1 MKVIITTGGTGGHI
15 FPALSLMEKIKSE
28 STLNE
33 IIYIGTNDRLE
44 STLIPERGY
53 KFIGLQ
59 IHSFRKNISYNV
71 KNLKYIYLSYK
82 KCLNILKKEKPDIVI
97 GFGGY
102 VTFPVL
108 LAAHKLKIKIVCH
121 EQNVMPGKVNKFLQK
136 LADTVFVSFKE
147 SKEYLKNTKVV
158 YSGNPA
164 GARALIIKKHDKT
177 HLGFNKNKKLIIIVM
192 GSLGSGPVNEKIVEF
207 LKDFKDEDKEVL
219 FIGGKQY
226 YEKLTKIKFN
236 DNVRVVE
243 FYNDLPA
250 LMKDADLLIT
260 RAGASTL
267 SEILSVKIPS
277 IIIPS
282 PYVANNHQYYNA
294 LDFKNNKIGEML
306 EEKDLN
312 TKSLREKIDYVLSEK
327 VYKEMKNALKNT
339 QVLPSCDIMYNE
351 IEKIIKNK

>member
-1 MKVIITTGGTGGHI
+1 MKAVVTTGGTGGHI
-15 FPALSLMEKIKSE
+15 FPALALMEKIEKE
-28 STLNE
+28 SSLNE
-33 IIYIGTNDRLE
+33 ILYIGTEDRLE

-53 KFIGLQ
+53 RFIGLR
-59 IHSFRKNISYNV
+59 IHSFRKSISYNI
-71 KNLKYIYLSYK
+71 KNLKDIHAAYK
-82 KCLNILKKEKPDIVI
+82 KCLNILKKERPDVVI

-108 LAAHKLKIKIVCH
+108 LAARKLKIKIVCH
-121 EQNVMPGKVNKFLQK
+121 EQNVMPGKVNRILQK
-136 LADTVFVSFKE
+136 FADTVFVSFKE

-164 GARALIIKKHDKT
+164 GARALEIEKHDKT
-177 HLGFNKNKKLIIIVM
+177 KIGFSKNKKLIIIVM

-207 LKDFKDEDKEVL
+207 LKDFKDKDKEVL

-226 YEKLTKIKFN
+226 YEKLTKVKFG
-236 DNVRVVE
+236 DNVKVVE

-294 LDFKNNKIGEML
+294 LDFKNNKLGEML
-306 EEKDLN
+306 EEKELS
-312 TKSLREKIDYVLSEK
+312 TESLREKIDCVLDENN
-327 VYKEMKNALKNT
+327 YKEMKKALNDTKV
-339 QVLPSCDIMYNE
+339 QPSCDIMYKE
-351 IEKIIKNK
+351 IENIIKNK